1 MNAIERDV
9 IVVGA
14 GPAGSICA
22 SYLAKA
28 GTDVLLI
35 DKDIFP
41 RDKACGDM
49 ITERFMRHIT
59 QLEAAEKL
67 DRMSVFVNQMLMV
80 SDGGREALVPFE
92 CYGTKRRELDQL
104 LLDTA
109 ASWGA
114 EVRQGVRV
122 TGLVYELGRVCGV
135 RVFSGGMESEIRAK
149 IVIGA
154 DGALSGIARQAGLM
168 REMPGAMGIGMSTYF
183 QGVRLDRNIAIGQYS
198 AYATVFFDRLFTP
211 GYLWILPSGDG
222 GVLRGHCNVG
232 FVVDYADGSRRDF
245 RDLEKRFREWLER
258 STRGSAML
266 SGARQVAP
274 WRRGKQTY
282 ITQNMKKTAGGLIL
296 IGDAAAVM
304 MPLRGDGLSAAADS
318 ARVAADTAWEA
329 IRENDF
335 SDAFLSRKLR
345 THESRPAAADVEDA
359 LKDIYLIRESM
370 FDHAGMD
377 AAIERIHNHKELAAD
392 LLGDPLP

>member
-1 MNAIERDV
+1 MNVIERDV

-28 GTDVLLI
+28 GVDVVLL

-67 DRMSVFVNQMLMV
+67 DRMSVFVNQLLMV
-80 SDGGREALVPFE
+80 SGGGKEALVPFE
-92 CYGTKRRELDQL
+92 CYGTKRRQLDQM

-114 EVRQGVRV
+114 EVRQGCRV
-122 TGLVYELGRVCGV
+122 TGLVYELGKVCGV
-135 RVFSGGMESEIRAK
+135 KVFSCGMESEIRAK

-154 DGALSGIARQAGLM
+154 DGALSDVARQAGLM
-168 REMPGAMGIGMSTYF
+168 REMPGAMSIGMSTYF
-183 QGVRLDRNIAIGQYS
+183 EGVRLDRNIAIGQYS
-198 AYATVFFDRLFTP
+198 AYATVFFERQFTP

-232 FVVDYADGSRRDF
+232 LVVDYADGSRRDF
-245 RDLEKRFREWLER
+245 RDLEKRFQDWLGR

-266 SGARQVAP
+266 SGARQVGP
-274 WRRGKQTY
+274 WRKGKQTY
-282 ITQNMKKTAGGLIL
+282 VTQNMKRTASGLIL

-318 ARVAADTAWEA
+318 ARIAADAAWEA
-329 IRENDF
+329 IKRDDF
-335 SDAFLSRKLR
+335 SDAFLSRACR
-345 THESRPAAADVEDA
+345 SHESYPAAADMEDA

-370 FDHAGMD
+370 FDPESLD
-377 AAIERIHNHKELAAD
+377 ASIERIHKNKELAVS
-392 LLGDPLP
+392 LLADPLD